1 MKAQFE
7 CRLITLFTRNVTD
20 DNIKLSFHVIIFVTI
35 VIVIIIIITSIIIT
49 TAIIITITII
59 YFIIIILIIIIIIQF
74 FSKLFLKHAIKDFI
88 IWLTDFACCD
98 WSIPGP

>member
-20 DNIKLSFHVIIFVTI
+20 DNIRLSFHVIIFVAI
-35 VIVIIIIITSIIIT
+35 VIVIIIIAIIIT

-74 FSKLFLKHAIKDFI
+74 FSKLFLKHAKKDFI